1 MENDDP
7 KKDSGVSLVGK
18 RLLIVEDDWLLQNL
32 ISTKLAPLRE
42 SGVLVDAAFDGP
54 KAMEMA
60 TAHRPD
66 AILLD
71 IMLPG
76 MTGFEFLDTIQ
87 KNDPTFIQIPVIV
100 FTNLN
105 GDEDRDTAKKLGV
118 REFMY
123 KADST
128 PGEIVE
134 KLGQVLKEEA
144 HDQ

>member
-1 MENDDP
+1 MTQTEQ
-7 KKDSGVSLVGK
+7 KAESAGALTGK

-32 ISTKLAPLRE
+32 ISTKLAHLRE
-42 SGVLVDAAFDGP
+42 KGVLVDAAFDGP

-60 TAHRPD
+60 TLHRPD

-76 MTGFEFLDTIQ
+76 MTGFEFLETIQ
-87 KNDPTFIQIPVIV
+87 KKDPTFIQIPVIV

-105 GDEDRDTAKKLGV
+105 GDEDRDTAQKLGV

-134 KLGQVLKEEA
+134 KLGNILEEEA
-144 HDQ
+144 P

>member
-1 MENDDP
+1 MEHEQP
-7 KKDSGVSLVGK
+7 VVGSGLTGK

-42 SGVLVDAAFDGP
+42 KGILVDAAFDGP

-60 TAHRPD
+60 KAHRPD

-76 MTGFEFLDTIQ
+76 MTGFEFLETIQ
-87 KNDPTFIQIPVIV
+87 KEIPTFKDVPVIV

-105 GDEDRDTAKKLGV
+105 GDEDRDQAQKLGV

-134 KLGQVLKEEA
+134 KLEA
-144 HDQ
+144 LLREDEKSATS

>member
-1 MENDDP
+1 MESEEQ
-7 KKDSGVSLVGK
+7 KKSSGVSLAGK

-32 ISTKLAPLRE
+32 ISSKLASLRE

-76 MTGFEFLDTIQ
+76 MTGFEFLETIQ
-87 KNDPTFIQIPVIV
+87 KKDPTFAKIPVIV

-105 GDEDRDTAKKLGV
+105 GDEDRDMAKKLGV

-134 KLGQVLKEEA
+134 KLGVLLEEA
-144 HDQ
+144 A